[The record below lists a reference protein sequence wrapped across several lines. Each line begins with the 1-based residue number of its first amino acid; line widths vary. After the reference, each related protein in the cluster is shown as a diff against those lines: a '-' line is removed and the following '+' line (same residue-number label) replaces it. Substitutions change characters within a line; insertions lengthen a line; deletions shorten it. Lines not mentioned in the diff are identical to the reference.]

1 MTREDVFSPA
11 VLGGNPQNLYQP
23 GLRGI
28 SKGLVFVGMDKM
40 WHHDTRDAS
49 FKRDA
54 TSATSFNWW
63 AFWWYYFGGF
73 QAGVLGVPFGVQT
86 QGLFGSKTEICH
98 SQPPMAHLWL
108 AATSESMYFSSLGES
123 TMLHHRFPYVFL
135 IFLPLAMEFLEEC
148 TKLHGY
154 RNRRCINISEFT
166 LNLRVAI
173 WNFLLPS
180 QKWLTCTSSDGTI
193 LLKLMTGVVKSVL
206 FLHPWA
212 KDVQQL
218 FHICEPRIW
227 CQPSTARVPTM
238 RRSWRSIAKLLG

>member
-1 MTREDVFSPA
+1 
-11 VLGGNPQNLYQP
+11 
-23 GLRGI
+23 
-28 SKGLVFVGMDKM
+28 
-40 WHHDTRDAS
+40 
-49 FKRDA
+49 
-54 TSATSFNWW
+54 
-63 AFWWYYFGGF
+63 
-73 QAGVLGVPFGVQT
+73 
-86 QGLFGSKTEICH
+86 
-98 SQPPMAHLWL
+98 MAHLWL
-108 AATSESMYFSSLGES
+108 AATSENMYFSSLGES

-135 IFLPLAMEFLEEC
+135 VFLPLAMEFLEEC

-180 QKWLTCTSSDGTI
+180 QKWLTSTSTDGTI

-227 CQPSTARVPTM
+227 FQPSTARVPTM
-238 RRSWRSIAKLLG
+238 RRSWRSIAKLLGENGCYAFGLQNSLECVICMTSDEVLRNLQGKSIGIGYP